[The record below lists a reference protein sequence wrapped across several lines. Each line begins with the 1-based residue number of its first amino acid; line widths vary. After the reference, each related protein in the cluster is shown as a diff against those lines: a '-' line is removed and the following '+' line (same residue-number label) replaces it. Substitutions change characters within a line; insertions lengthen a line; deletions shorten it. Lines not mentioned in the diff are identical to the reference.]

1 MSQNRYGPYGQP
13 MKLKGL
19 YSVIQ
24 GLFCAIISSFS
35 AAYEQYNL
43 THSYVNL
50 PVRFSSCFTK
60 SRFFPSWPSYARV
73 IHVDLHHM
81 NFVSRY
87 KKWLARPHHSR
98 YLSEFRVSNYRSS
111 HHLASQKSCLNNLNF
126 VWRKILMVGLHFF
139 WGPKTYIT
147 FSKHNTQLCSF
158 SYLIKSDLDD
168 KEAILLPQYL

>member
-1 MSQNRYGPYGQP
+1 

-35 AAYEQYNL
+35 AVYEHYNL
-43 THSYVNL
+43 AHSYVNL

-126 VWRKILMVGLHFF
+126 VWRKILMIGLYFF
-139 WGPKTYIT
+139 WGPKTFIT
-147 FSKHNTQLCSF
+147 ELSSQLRPNPYNTIKKKIYRLECVYKKSKS
-158 SYLIKSDLDD
+158 I
-168 KEAILLPQYL
+168 